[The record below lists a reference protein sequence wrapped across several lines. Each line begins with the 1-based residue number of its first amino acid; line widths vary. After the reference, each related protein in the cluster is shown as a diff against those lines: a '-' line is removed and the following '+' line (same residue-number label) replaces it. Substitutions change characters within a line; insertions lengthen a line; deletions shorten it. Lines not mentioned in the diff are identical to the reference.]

1 MKSMPHVKN
10 RSDVLMWRKHRS
22 IWSCCQIT
30 VVSIFM
36 LSSCISQASFDL
48 LSQRASDCPSQLGQT
63 TCTLLWNTPSRCC
76 GPSQSACGCDPQRE
90 ESGRLCLTLFLH
102 NPMNWCC
109 CKACIPPLSCSSMTR
124 SVKLHRNWPVHCL
137 GAIDLPKEVYVMLY
151 GSNVKLFI
159 DYILS
164 MSNAM
169 YAKEIIISNYRNYWI
184 FRIIVHCIKQNISR
198 LNISTLS
205 VH

>member
-1 MKSMPHVKN
+1 MMNKIYLTYVKEKKIRKTMKSMPHVKN

-30 VVSIFM
+30 VSIFM
-36 LSSCISQASFDL
+36 LSSCISQASLDL

-151 GSNVKLFI
+151 GYIPSIITAHCCKYMFCRTLF
-159 DYILS
+159 
-164 MSNAM
+164 
-169 YAKEIIISNYRNYWI
+169 
-184 FRIIVHCIKQNISR
+184 
-198 LNISTLS
+198 
-205 VH
+205 